1 MKYTPA
7 LDGIRAFAVLLVMLF
22 HAGVPFMN
30 SGYLGVDVFFVL
42 SGFIITTLLMKEHEE
57 TGHINLPFFYLRR
70 IFRLYPALLLL
81 LLLVLAGF
89 WGLLGIPP
97 TEVSSYYRH
106 AAIAAL
112 YLTDVAL
119 LLDWMPN
126 TSIIMHTWSIAI
138 EEHYYIVWPF
148 VLLALCRSAKKKHLA
163 KIMGIMFLV
172 SLVWKAIGCVY
183 FKDSLYLRFDY
194 RISGLILGGF
204 VAAFLQGGGT
214 LRDHKIFLALFFGLF
229 LMCLWTSV
237 PRVSWSFALGVTVT
251 EIFTALL
258 IYAVMRDHANAIV
271 KFLASSVPA
280 YLGRISYG
288 LYLYHYP
295 IAAYT
300 IVGRGWTV
308 ALPVTV
314 ILTLIVASLSYFL
327 LERPALEFAKRYKT
341 KYRKPVAAK

>member
-7 LDGIRAFAVLLVMLF
+7 LDGIRAFAVLLVLLF
-22 HAGVPFMN
+22 HAGVPFMG

-42 SGFIITTLLMKEHEE
+42 SGFIITTLLMKEHDE

-81 LLLVLAGF
+81 LLLVLIGF
-89 WGLLGIPP
+89 WALLGIPP
-97 TEVSSYYRH
+97 TGLQNYPRH
-106 AAIAAL
+106 AGIAAL
-112 YLTDVAL
+112 YLTDVAM
-119 LLDWMPN
+119 LLDWMPK

-138 EEHYYIVWPF
+138 EEHYYIIWPF

-163 KIMGIMFLV
+163 KIMGGMFLL

-183 FKDSLYLRFDY
+183 FKDLLYLRFDY

-204 VAAFLQGGGT
+204 VAAFMQGGGK
-214 LRDHKIFLALFFGLF
+214 LPDYKILLGVFFGLF
-229 LMCLWTSV
+229 LMCLWTAV
-237 PRVSWSFALGVTVT
+237 PRISWSFALGVTVT

-258 IYAVMRDHANAIV
+258 IYAVMSDHANVVV
-271 KFLASSVPA
+271 KFLGSAVPA

-288 LYLYHYP
+288 IYLYHYP

-300 IVGRGWTV
+300 TVGRDWTV
-308 ALPVTV
+308 TLPVTIV
-314 ILTLIVASLSYFL
+314 LTLAIASLSYFL

-341 KYRKPVAAK
+341 KYRRPIAAK

>member
-7 LDGIRAFAVLLVMLF
+7 LDGIRAFAVLLVLLF
-22 HAGVPFMN
+22 HAGVPFMG

-42 SGFIITTLLMKEHEE
+42 SGFIITTLLMKEHAE

-70 IFRLYPALLLL
+70 ICRLYPALLLL
-81 LLLVLAGF
+81 LLLVLIGF
-89 WGLLGIPP
+89 WALLGIPP
-97 TEVSSYYRH
+97 TGLQNYPRH
-106 AAIAAL
+106 AGIAAL

-119 LLDWMPN
+119 LLDWMPK
-126 TSIIMHTWSIAI
+126 TSIVMHTWSIAI
-138 EEHYYIVWPF
+138 EEHYYIIWPF

-163 KIMGIMFLV
+163 KIMGGMFLL

-204 VAAFLQGGGT
+204 VAAFMQGGGK
-214 LRDHKIFLALFFGLF
+214 LPEYKIPLAVFFALFL
-229 LMCLWTSV
+229 LCLSTAV
-237 PRVSWSFALGVTVT
+237 PRISWSFALGVTVT

-258 IYAVMRDHANAIV
+258 IYAVMSDHANAVV
-271 KFLASSVPA
+271 KFLGSTVPA

-288 LYLYHYP
+288 IYLYHYP

-300 IVGRGWTV
+300 IVGRDWTV
-308 ALPVTV
+308 TLPVTIV
-314 ILTLIVASLSYFL
+314 LTLIVASASYFIV
-327 LERPALEFAKRYKT
+327 ERPALEFAKRYKT
-341 KYRKPVAAK
+341 KYRKPVTAK

>member
-22 HAGVPFMN
+22 HTAVPFMN
-30 SGYLGVDVFFVL
+30 SGYLGVDMFFVL
-42 SGFIITTLLMKEHEE
+42 SGFIITTLLMNEHDE

-81 LLLVLAGF
+81 LLLVLLGF
-89 WGLLGIPP
+89 WGAMGVPP
-97 TEVSSYYRH
+97 SEITTYYRH

-119 LLDWMPN
+119 LLDWMPK

-148 VLLALCRSAKKKHLA
+148 VLLLLCRSAQKKHLA
-163 KIMGIMFLV
+163 KILGALFLL
-172 SLVWKAIGCVY
+172 SLAWKAVGCVY
-183 FKDSLYLRFDY
+183 FKEYLYLRFDY

-204 VAAFLQGGGT
+204 MAAFLQGGG
-214 LRDHKIFLALFFGLF
+214 RIPDYKIPLAVFFALFLF
-229 LMCLWTSV
+229 CLWTQV
-237 PRVSWSFALGVTVT
+237 PRISWSFAFGVTVT
-251 EIFTALL
+251 EIFTALM
-258 IYAVMRDHANAIV
+258 IYAVMTDHVNAVV
-271 KFLASSVPA
+271 KFLGSAVPA

-295 IAAYT
+295 IAAYA

-314 ILTLIVASLSYFL
+314 VLTLVIASLSYFL
-327 LERPALEFAKRYKT
+327 LERPALEFAKRYRT
-341 KYRKPVAAK
+341 RHRQPDAAN

>member
-7 LDGIRAFAVLLVMLF
+7 LDGIRAFAVLLVLLF
-22 HAGVPFMN
+22 HAGVPFMG

-42 SGFIITTLLMKEHEE
+42 SGFIITTLLMKEHAE

-70 IFRLYPALLLL
+70 VCRLYPALLLL
-81 LLLVLAGF
+81 LLLVLIGF
-89 WGLLGIPP
+89 WAVLGIPP
-97 TEVSSYYRH
+97 TELKNYPAH
-106 AAIAAL
+106 AGIALL

-119 LLDWMPN
+119 LMDWMPK

-138 EEHYYIVWPF
+138 EEHYYIIWPF

-163 KIMGIMFLV
+163 KIMGGMFLL

-204 VAAFLQGGGT
+204 VAAFIQGGGK
-214 LRDHKIFLALFFGLF
+214 LPDYKIPLAVFFALFL
-229 LMCLWTSV
+229 LCLWTAV
-237 PRVSWSFALGVTVT
+237 PRISWSFALGVTVT

-258 IYAVMRDHANAIV
+258 IYAVMSDHANAVV
-271 KFLASSVPA
+271 KFLGSSVPV

-288 LYLYHYP
+288 IYLYHYP

-300 IVGRGWTV
+300 IVGRDWTV
-308 ALPVTV
+308 TLPVT
-314 ILTLIVASLSYFL
+314 ITLTLIVASLSYVVV
-327 LERPALEFAKRYKT
+327 ERPALEFAKRYKT